1 MKIDVH
7 QDEMPG
13 DTPPTLEPP
22 AEPTPSEQVSVVI
35 EDLRAMIHA
44 EMRYHRSRLD
54 YTRHVFRWSF
64 RYGVV
69 AAFALS
75 GASIALV
82 IGLVLTLS
90 PRIGPLGAT
99 LVVTLSFAII
109 GAIFG
114 LQARKWMRKVYF
126 PEMQKN
132 VDDLT

>member
-1 MKIDVH
+1 MMKIEEK
-7 QDEMPG
+7 QPEAIEEIA
-13 DTPPTLEPP
+13 PPI
-22 AEPTPSEQVSVVI
+22 EPTASEQVALVM
-35 EDLRAMIHA
+35 EDLRAMVKA

-64 RYGVV
+64 RYGAA
-69 AAFALS
+69 AAFAFG

-90 PRIGPLGAT
+90 PLIGPLWAT
-99 LVVTLSFAII
+99 LSVTISFVII
-109 GAIFG
+109 GIIFG
-114 LQARKWMRKVYF
+114 ALARKWMRKVYF

>member
-1 MKIDVH
+1 MKNDEH
-7 QDEMPG
+7 PGEMP
-13 DTPPTLEPP
+13 PTVEPALEPT
-22 AEPTPSEQVSVVI
+22 AGEQVSIVL
-35 EDLRAMIHA
+35 EDLRAMIQA

-64 RYGVV
+64 RYGIV

-82 IGLVLTLS
+82 IGIVLTLS
-90 PRIGPLGAT
+90 PLIGPLGAT
-99 LVVTLSFAII
+99 LVVTLSFTII

-114 LQARKWMRKVYF
+114 FLARKWMRKVYF
-126 PEMQKN
+126 PEMQKD